1 MKKNTVESLTELAG
15 WYGVIAIL
23 AAYMLLSFNVLD
35 SDSIW
40 YHVINLTGGVGI
52 LIDAYADKN
61 YQPVVL
67 NVIWIAVAIYAIT
80 RIL

>member
-1 MKKNTVESLTELAG
+1 MKKQTYEKLTELAG

-23 AAYMLLSFNVLD
+23 VAYALLSFDVLD
-35 SDSIW
+35 SHHLAN
-40 YHVINLTGGVGI
+40 HVINLTGGAGI

-67 NVIWIAVAIYAIT
+67 NVIWIAVAIYAIS
-80 RIL
+80 RAM